1 MTDDV
6 NGNND
11 DNYRVNNEKTATSK
25 SSEYKTKIIGITS
38 INNNI
43 FDTGVV
49 FFEISKFAFD

>member
-1 MTDDV
+1 MNDDV

-25 SSEYKTKIIGITS
+25 SSVYKTKIIGITS